1 MTSRCC
7 LLHIRAAQKKPTTT
21 ITAQRKTTSIM
32 GQKRPS
38 TVHAVQCQK
47 MQTLVTHQGPPCQ
60 RSRTQG
66 VTRQGPR
73 RLLLRRL
80 AAPWWQAPLGVLPFL
95 HLLFRL
101 IFDKSS
107 LAWYYSLCLF
117 TKSSQAFK
125 LPAEVR
131 AALCSALDQ
140 EQVMSA
146 SASSSTSAST

>member
-1 MTSRCC
+1 MTSQHC
-7 LLHIRAAQKKPTTT
+7 LLHFRAAQKKPTTT
-21 ITAQRKTTSIM
+21 FTAQRKTTSTM
-32 GQKRPS
+32 VQKRPS

-47 MQTLVTHQGPPCQ
+47 MQTLATHQGPPCQ

-66 VTRQGPR
+66 VTHQGLR
-73 RLLLRRL
+73 RLLLRQL
-80 AAPWWQAPLGVLPFL
+80 AAPWWQAPLGALPFL

-101 IFDKSS
+101 IFLTNSHWLLVLLS
-107 LAWYYSLCLF
+107 
-117 TKSSQAFK
+117 KSSQAFK

-146 SASSSTSAST
+146 SA